1 MLILD
6 VVIVIVS
13 SVLVIVGPLLGL
25 SPKVKRMLYGVA
37 GVFYCDVRMRGCRN
51 DAVCFMGRVAL
62 SRGDVSGGSVCFGEG
77 GGETALTGGHGSAM
91 MVGGGMPPTEVG
103 GYTRECGSATGYCG
117 FFALMAVNGALILG

>member
-37 GVFYCDVRMRGCRN
+37 GVFIVTCGCEVAEMTLSVSWGVSLCLAAMYL
-51 DAVCFMGRVAL
+51 AVV
-62 SRGDVSGGSVCFGEG
+62 
-77 GGETALTGGHGSAM
+77 
-91 MVGGGMPPTEVG
+91 
-103 GYTRECGSATGYCG
+103 
-117 FFALMAVNGALILG
+117 FALAKVVEKRP